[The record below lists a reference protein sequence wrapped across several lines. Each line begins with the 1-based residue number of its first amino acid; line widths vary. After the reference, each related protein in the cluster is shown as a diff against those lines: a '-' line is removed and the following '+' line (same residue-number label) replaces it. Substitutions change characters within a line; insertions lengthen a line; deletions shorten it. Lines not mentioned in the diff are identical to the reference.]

1 MKLNLYLFCSLAL
14 VLFSCKNDLKLNAPY
29 QEIPSIYAVL
39 NPQEKIQMIRVN
51 KVFLGEGDANKMA
64 QVADSVNYPAGELSI
79 TLERFVNG
87 VKVEASPGLQT
98 ITFRD
103 SIIQTEPGSF
113 NTTQR
118 IYVANASLKNI
129 DPIDNKLKCFGNFVL
144 TVRNNKSGNVFTS
157 TTAGLDSIISTG
169 YSPFQN
175 GNYWG
180 DPANINFLGNKGIF
194 IDYSN
199 ESPTYALRI
208 IPNEAV
214 IYQTTMRLHY
224 LDSMFTD
231 LVKYAY
237 VDFAFQRQNAK
248 DAAMLGNQGP
258 YLSNTFKAVD
268 VLNKVASELE
278 ASSTPVASIVGRRM
292 YRIDFIVY
300 CTTQDYLDYLEF
312 SAPSLSIAQEKPLYS
327 NFDGKK
333 ALGIFAFRSRYHI
346 AREMSNEFKTKFATH
361 GATCKYKFLRIPD
374 LTLNICP

>member
-1 MKLNLYLFCSLAL
+1 MKLKSLCFCTLAL
-14 VLFSCKNDLKLNAPY
+14 LLFSCKNDLKLNAPY
-29 QEIPSIYAVL
+29 KEIPSIYAVL
-39 NPQEKIQMIRVN
+39 NPQDKIQMIRVN

-87 VKVEASPGLQT
+87 VKSVATPNGNKME

-103 SIIQTEPGSF
+103 SVITTEPGAF
-113 NTTQR
+113 TTTQR
-118 IYVANASLKNI
+118 IYVTGDKLFTTGNYSLKV
-129 DPIDNKLKCFGNFVL
+129 K
-144 TVRNNKSGNVFTS
+144 NNRSGNVFTS
-157 TTAGLDSIISTG
+157 TTAALDSISSTG
-169 YSPFQN
+169 YAPFQN

-194 IDYSN
+194 IDYSD

-208 IPNEAV
+208 RPNEAI

-224 LDSMFTD
+224 LDSMFTG
-231 LVKYAY
+231 LVKYAS

-258 YLSNTFKAVD
+258 FLSNTFKAVD
-268 VLNKVASELE
+268 VLNTVANQMA

-300 CTTQDYLDYLEF
+300 CTTQDYVDYLEF

-346 AREMSNEFKTKFATH
+346 AREMSNEFKTKFAIH

-374 LTLNICP
+374 LTLNVCP